1 MSEKKTTIEI
11 DLSDLVDT
19 LNELEINYN
28 EKYIDNYKEGK
39 DEIILQSTSEP
50 FVINY
55 KLEDDYVSNFCR
67 SK

>member
-11 DLSDLVDT
+11 DLSGLVDT
-19 LNELEINYN
+19 LNELEINYK
-28 EKYIDNYKEGK
+28 EKYIDNYKKGK
-39 DEIILQSTSEP
+39 DEIVLKSTSEP

>member
-1 MSEKKTTIEI
+1 MSEKKTNIEI

-19 LNELEINYN
+19 WNELEINYN
-28 EKYIDNYKEGK
+28 KKYIDNNKKGK
-39 DEIILQSTSEP
+39 DEIILKSTSEP
-50 FVINY
+50 FLINY

>member
-19 LNELEINYN
+19 LNELEINYK
-28 EKYIDNYKEGK
+28 EKYIDNYKKGK
-39 DEIILQSTSEP
+39 DETVSKSTSEP

>member
-1 MSEKKTTIEI
+1 MSEKKTNIEI
-11 DLSDLVDT
+11 DLSDFISTWNDI
-19 LNELEINYN
+19 EINYKK
-28 EKYIDNYKEGK
+28 KYIDNNKKGK
-39 DEIILQSTSEP
+39 DEIILKSTSEP

>member
-1 MSEKKTTIEI
+1 MSEKKTNIEI

-19 LNELEINYN
+19 WNELEIDYKY
-28 EKYIDNYKEGK
+28 KYIDNHKKGK
-39 DEIILQSTSEP
+39 DGIISKSTSEP